1 MVNRKEN
8 ILPDWCTMNR
18 IFLIVDFKKL
28 IGHHFSFRSMRQSE
42 SQNYTSSVWKS
53 MGLDL
58 RDHRGEIHCTLLL
71 VERSTD
77 HQDKHWKLTWRQSL
91 LFRLFK
97 GKLLRR
103 SLSMISWERLSL
115 PRKHLKK
122 ISWLKY
128 FLNLNKIKIYL
139 EKQIRTKFLQLVNDV
154 FYFSFFSFYWVFE
167 FYV

>member
-28 IGHHFSFRSMRQSE
+28 IGQQFSFSSMEQSE

-58 RDHRGEIHCTLLL
+58 RDHRGEYI
-71 VERSTD
+71 VDSWISTD

-91 LFRLFK
+91 LLRLFK

-139 EKQIRTKFLQLVNDV
+139 EKQKRTEVLQLVNDV
-154 FYFSFFSFYWVFE
+154 F
-167 FYV
+167 